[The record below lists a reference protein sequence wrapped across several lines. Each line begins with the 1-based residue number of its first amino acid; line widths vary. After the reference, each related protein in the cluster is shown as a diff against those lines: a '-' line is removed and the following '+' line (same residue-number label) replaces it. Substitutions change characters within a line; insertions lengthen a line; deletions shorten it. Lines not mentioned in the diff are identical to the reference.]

1 MGAIDIL
8 SDAHQNKVVIFDKP
22 ILSID
27 EVAILLNKSVTTLRR
42 YVRNN
47 EIPYRKKI
55 GTTYFLREE
64 LMEWIEQG
72 D

>member
-1 MGAIDIL
+1 MGALDIS
-8 SDAHQNKVVIFDKP
+8 SDPSQTKRVIFDKP
-22 ILSID
+22 ILSIN
-27 EVAILLNKSVTTLRR
+27 EVSVLLNKSVITLRR

-64 LMEWIEQG
+64 LMEWIEKG